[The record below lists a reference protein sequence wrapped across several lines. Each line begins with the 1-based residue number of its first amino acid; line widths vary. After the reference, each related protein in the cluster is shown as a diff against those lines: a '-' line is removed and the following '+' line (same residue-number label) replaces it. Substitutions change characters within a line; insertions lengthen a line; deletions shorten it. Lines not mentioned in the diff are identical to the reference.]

1 MDSYLEHV
9 TFVDLLLAHIEVF
22 LQPASCSA
30 GCRCCNLWWWWS
42 KCAFHNKC
50 EQTFQW
56 CDLEMW
62 FMTLQTAVVKTLFIF
77 HLFRHPSQ
85 QFFISS
91 GILQQFFI
99 SSRIPHLFRHPS
111 AILHLFRHP
120 SSYQVNPLPILKTNF
135 KGKALPILK
144 TSLFIPGK
152 PPPHSKD
159 KFQGKGPP
167 HSKDN
172 PLHTRSAPFPF

>member
-1 MDSYLEHV
+1 
-9 TFVDLLLAHIEVF
+9 
-22 LQPASCSA
+22 
-30 GCRCCNLWWWWS
+30 
-42 KCAFHNKC
+42 
-50 EQTFQW
+50 
-56 CDLEMW
+56 
-62 FMTLQTAVVKTLFIF
+62 MTLQTAVVKTLFIF

-144 TSLFIPGK
+144 TTPSIPGQ
-152 PPPHSKD
+152 PPSHSKD
-159 KFQGKGPP
+159 I
-167 HSKDN
+167 HSCVFKDTIN
-172 PLHTRSAPFPF
+172 FSISKIRWLTTVISIISCCSTSS